1 MDERAVKILYTSI
14 SYDHAVVKIG
24 DKEFVL
30 DATRGLYENSLDED
44 DTRYLGLRFGYVTSG
59 AIFCNVVEAQ
69 QFLTNKYI
77 EHVEQFGLPE
87 PMHSDFRGL
96 IRYISIDMTTKY
108 LNMIERELIPHGRY
122 RVAKALAHDLQNAES
137 VIGDPISVARVVKIL
152 EICSNENE

>member
-1 MDERAVKILYTSI
+1 
-14 SYDHAVVKIG
+14 
-24 DKEFVL
+24 
-30 DATRGLYENSLDED
+30 
-44 DTRYLGLRFGYVTSG
+44 VTSG

-77 EHVEQFGLPE
+77 EHVEQFGLPD

-96 IRYISIDMTTKY
+96 MRYISIDMTTKY

-137 VIGDPISVARVVKIL
+137 VISDPIYLARVVKIL